1 MNIFRIGAEL
11 LERGIDLV
19 VVTVLKASAGTP
31 GKEGFKMIL
40 TEEGELSGT
49 VGGGALEKRAIDEAR
64 EVMRERKNRLLEL
77 DLQDEGMICGGR
89 VTLTLE
95 FLQAGR
101 GFVIF
106 GGGHIGRA
114 LTPILES
121 LGFRV
126 TVFDN
131 RPEVKEM
138 LGEGPLREIIIGDY
152 RNISTVLKK
161 TIRDGFCFVATHGH
175 SYDYDIVK
183 QLLSTEQPFSYM
195 GMIGSKKKVGTLLKR
210 LEGEGIAVP
219 DYLYAPVGLDLG
231 GDTAAEIA
239 VSIAAEV
246 ITIINGKAGAHLQLK
261 EQPENSS

>member
-1 MNIFRIGAEL
+1 MNTFRIGAEL
-11 LERGIDLV
+11 LERGMDLV
-19 VVTVLKASAGTP
+19 LVTVLKASPGTP
-31 GKEGFKMIL
+31 GKEGFKLIL
-40 TEEGELSGT
+40 TGEGELSGT
-49 VGGGALEKRAIDEAR
+49 VGGGALEKRAINEAK

-77 DLQDEGMICGGR
+77 DLQDEGMLCGGR
-89 VTLTLE
+89 VTLTFE

-114 LTPILES
+114 LTPVLES

-126 TVFDN
+126 TVFDS
-131 RPEVKEM
+131 RSEVKEM

-152 RNISTVLKK
+152 RNISTVLEKI
-161 TIRDGFCFVATHGH
+161 IRNGFCFVATHGH
-175 SYDYDIVK
+175 SYDYDVVK
-183 QLLSTEQPFSYM
+183 QLLGTGQPFSYI
-195 GMIGSKKKVGTLLKR
+195 GMIGSKKKVTTLFKR
-210 LEGEGIAVP
+210 LSDEGIAVP

-246 ITIINGKAGAHLQLK
+246 ITIIRGKSGTHLRLEKRLK
-261 EQPENSS
+261 NSS

>member
-1 MNIFRIGAEL
+1 MNTFRIGAEL

-19 VVTVLKASAGTP
+19 LVTVFKSSPGTP

-49 VGGGALEKRAIDEAR
+49 VGGGALEKRAINEAK
-64 EVMRERKNRLLEL
+64 EVMKERKNRLLEL
-77 DLQDEGMICGGR
+77 DLQDEGMLCGGK

-95 FLQAGR
+95 FFQAGR

-126 TVFDN
+126 MVFDN
-131 RPEVKEM
+131 RPEVKEI
-138 LGEGPLREIIIGDY
+138 LGEGPQREIVIGDY
-152 RNISTVLKK
+152 RNISAVLDK

-175 SYDYDIVK
+175 SYDYDLVK
-183 QLLSTEQPFSYM
+183 QLLSTGQPFSYM
-195 GMIGSKKKVGTLLKR
+195 GMIGSKKKVATLFKR
-210 LEGEGIAVP
+210 LRGEGIAVP

-231 GDTAAEIA
+231 GDTASEIA

-246 ITIINGKAGAHLQLK
+246 IAIINRKTGAHLHLK
-261 EQPENSS
+261 APSENSV

>member
-19 VVTVLKASAGTP
+19 LVTVLKASPGTP
-31 GKEGFKMIL
+31 GKEGFKLIL

-49 VGGGALEKRAIDEAR
+49 VGGGALEKRAIDEAK

-77 DLQDEGMICGGR
+77 DLQDEGMLCGGR

-95 FLQAGR
+95 FLRAGR

-106 GGGHIGRA
+106 GGGHMGRA

-138 LGEGPLREIIIGDY
+138 LREGPRREIIIGDY
-152 RNISTVLKK
+152 RNISTVLEK
-161 TIRDGFCFVATHGH
+161 TIRAGFCFVATHGH
-175 SYDYDIVK
+175 GYDYDVVK
-183 QLLSTEQPFSYM
+183 QLLSTEQPFSYI
-195 GMIGSKKKVGTLLKR
+195 GMIGSNKKVGTLFKR
-210 LEGEGIAVP
+210 LRSEGIFVP

-231 GDTAAEIA
+231 GDTPAEIA

-246 ITIINGKAGAHLQLK
+246 ITIIRGKSGTHLRLEKRLK
-261 EQPENSS
+261 NSS

>member
-1 MNIFRIGAEL
+1 
-11 LERGIDLV
+11 
-19 VVTVLKASAGTP
+19 KASPGTP
-31 GKEGFKMIL
+31 GKEGFKLIL
-40 TEEGELSGT
+40 TGEGELSGT
-49 VGGGALEKRAIDEAR
+49 VGGGALEKRAINEAK
-64 EVMRERKNRLLEL
+64 EVMRERKNRLLEF
-77 DLQDEGMICGGR
+77 DLEDEGMLCGGR

-95 FLQAGR
+95 FLEAGR

-114 LTPILES
+114 LGPILES
-121 LGFRV
+121 LAFRV

-138 LGEGPLREIIIGDY
+138 LGEGPRREIIIGDY
-152 RNISTVLKK
+152 RDISTVLEK

-175 SYDYDIVK
+175 NYDYDVVK
-183 QLLSTEQPFSYM
+183 QLLSTEQSFFYL
-195 GMIGSKKKVGTLLKR
+195 GMIGSKKKVGTLFQR
-210 LEGEGIAVP
+210 LQSEGIVLP

-246 ITIINGKAGAHLQLK
+246 ITIIRGKSGTHLRLEK
-261 EQPENSS
+261 PPENSS